1 MSPSVA
7 SHGAMW
13 IMLIHVTR
21 STVPSA
27 TPPVSPPVSSVRGSA
42 SRSGRA
48 PPLAPPRSPAPHAVP
63 PRPSPAP
70 RTRSTAGRMPLPTDA
85 RASMDARA
93 AGSGSEGRHS
103 IVTPAGPYA
112 CRKDDA
118 KCAVWTPHPAATSS
132 TLTTPRSPPP
142 ADAASEEAYS
152 EREGKTRSARR
163 SQIGPLLRS
172 AEGDSRMRDDAI
184 WEDEGGTDGRAEARV
199 PTRRDWG
206 RVGKNDDLARWGDTN
221 KETAME

>member
-21 STVPSA
+21 STVPFA
-27 TPPVSPPVSSVRGSA
+27 APPAPPSVSSARGAA

-63 PRPSPAP
+63 PSPPPAP
-70 RTRSTAGRMPLPTDA
+70 RTRSTAGRIPLPTDA
-85 RASMDARA
+85 RASTDARA
-93 AGSGSEGRHS
+93 AGSGSEGRHA

-112 CRKDDA
+112 RRKDDA

-132 TLTTPRSPPP
+132 TRTTPRPPPP
-142 ADAASEEAYS
+142 ADAASEEARA

-172 AEGDSRMRDDAI
+172 ADGDSRMRDDAI

-199 PTRRDWG
+199 PTRSDWG
-206 RVGKNDDLARWGDTN
+206 RAGKNDALVRWGDTN
-221 KETAME
+221 TETAME